1 MSEHAKPGAP
11 HILGPGLLTAV
22 WGGLICLTAL
32 TITVARIDLGFWN
45 VVAALGIATVKALLV
60 ILFFMHLKYERR
72 LFMWFLLL
80 ACLVLAIFIG
90 LTFCDLAFRVQGP
103 A

>member
-11 HILGPGLLTAV
+11 HILSPGLLVAI

-45 VVAALGIATVKALLV
+45 VAAALGIATVKALLV
-60 ILFFMHLKYERR
+60 ILFFMHLKYETR
-72 LFMWFLLL
+72 LFKWLLFL

-90 LTFCDLAFRVQGP
+90 MTFLDLAFRVRVP